1 MGAPSFR
8 VCKREVGAVR
18 PALSAEVAL
27 VSAVFVETGAVSTR
41 ARRGSLRLRGW
52 AGPLAARVPHRRP
65 KGVAPLAIQFAKSWS
80 LVVTSGVAA
89 RLLRR
94 RHGRPGTAR
103 AAPLVRSRASSV
115 AVFAA
120 ASQHP
125 VNIQSTSSQHPVNIQ
140 STSRFFFIIYSK
152 GKGNLV

>member
-8 VCKREVGAVR
+8 ICQREVGAVR
-18 PALSAEVAL
+18 RVLSAEAAL
-27 VSAVFVETGAVSTR
+27 ASAVFVETGAVSTR

-52 AGPLAARVPHRRP
+52 AGPLGARVPHRRP
-65 KGVAPLAIQFAKSWS
+65 KGVAPLAIRFTKSWS

-103 AAPLVRSRASSV
+103 VAPLVCSRASSV
-115 AVFAA
+115 VVLAA

-125 VNIQSTSSQHPVNIQ
+125 VNIQSTS
-140 STSRFFFIIYSK
+140 RLFFIIHLK